1 MKRLL
6 LVSTDEEYVTS
17 VLGNLAY
24 NISDEYS
31 IEVITNIDLLSSILG
46 TNNKIDVLLIE
57 EKLLPYVANS
67 NIFGRVFV
75 ITETDGIGAN
85 IISKYAGALGI
96 TKIMGQAYLKK
107 SDDSRAGRTK
117 IHDVVCVDNP
127 DMKTVTALALSE
139 QLAKF
144 GRKVLYLCAD
154 NLQDFYSVKKFKE
167 SSLAMEEQALIIN
180 ALLNGNSRELDR
192 VIAKD
197 SFDYIP
203 QFEHFLSSYGMDSA
217 AIFRVADE
225 ISKMELYDEIVI
237 EHPFGFTLD
246 SITRIE
252 NSESVILV
260 TGRGERTLGKLKKL
274 FDNTRGV
281 AKNCVLVC
289 YPSSEID
296 GCRELL
302 GVTVC
307 EHIDSTC
314 KDMSLDAIVEGKMF
328 RATAEAVL

>member
-144 GRKVLYLCAD
+144 GRKVLYLCAE
-154 NLQDFYSVKKFKE
+154 NLSVQ
-167 SSLAMEEQALIIN
+167 L
-180 ALLNGNSRELDR
+180 
-192 VIAKD
+192 
-197 SFDYIP
+197 
-203 QFEHFLSSYGMDSA
+203 
-217 AIFRVADE
+217 
-225 ISKMELYDEIVI
+225 
-237 EHPFGFTLD
+237 
-246 SITRIE
+246 E
-252 NSESVILV
+252 N
-260 TGRGERTLGKLKKL
+260 KL
-274 FDNTRGV
+274 
-281 AKNCVLVC
+281 
-289 YPSSEID
+289 
-296 GCRELL
+296 
-302 GVTVC
+302 
-307 EHIDSTC
+307 
-314 KDMSLDAIVEGKMF
+314 
-328 RATAEAVL
+328 